1 MQMIH
6 LLDWVDL
13 VWGWDGDSSGDW
25 DLVWLG
31 DLLLDND
38 LTGDSSGH
46 SDGDIN
52 VVLVDLD
59 LGDDVGDLGGD
70 PGVGSD
76 WSSNPGLGHGVSWSG
91 TSGDWSWRNGSVGS
105 WSSGDDWGGQSSGL
119 NKVLGS
125 SGNIGGGWLRD
136 VLNSSN
142 SVLVTSNNTDLAS
155 LDSSLSNNTVDW
167 LVLNNSG
174 SSSVA
179 VVSLTNHSWSM
190 SDWSTDHL
198 TSVAQAAHS
207 NVRGSSHGNSQEGTA
222 NLGDNIIIIKTITR
236 HKFHQIKNV
245 VKRRQYHHH
254 ISTHSQEC

>member
-1 MQMIH
+1 MQISH

-105 WSSGDDWGGQSSGL
+105 WSSGDDWGGESSGL

-125 SGNIGGGWLRD
+125 SGNIRGSGLGDGFL
-136 VLNSSN
+136 SGN
-142 SVLVTSNNTDLAS
+142 SVLVTSDNGDLS
-155 LDSSLSNNTVDW
+155 GLDLSVSDNTV
-167 LVLNNSG
+167 LNTVLNNWRSG
-174 SSSVA
+174 GV
-179 VVSLTNHSWSM
+179 
-190 SDWSTDHL
+190 
-198 TSVAQAAHS
+198 
-207 NVRGSSHGNSQEGTA
+207 
-222 NLGDNIIIIKTITR
+222 
-236 HKFHQIKNV
+236 
-245 VKRRQYHHH
+245 
-254 ISTHSQEC
+254 